1 MSVQLGEG
9 GLRKMRTVLSEGQV
23 VYALPLGDIDVPLN
37 PLLGQSITLSYLGA
51 IHCVNCGRKTK
62 KSFNQGYCYPCF
74 QRLAQCDSCI
84 MSPQKCHYAAG
95 TCREPEWGDANCM
108 VDHFVYLAN
117 TSGLKVGITRGTQ
130 VPTRWID
137 QGATQALPAFRVASR
152 LDSGLVEVIF
162 KDHVADK
169 TAWQT
174 MLKGAN
180 DPLDLPAERERLVEA
195 CAKSLRELQ
204 DARGIDAI
212 TPLTDVA
219 VTEIDYPVLEYPSKV
234 KSMTFDKLPEVSG
247 TLLGIKGQYL
257 ILDTG
262 VINMRRH
269 AGYQIALS
277 QNTEHEDA

>member
-1 MSVQLGEG
+1 MSTLLGEG
-9 GLRKMRTVLSEGQV
+9 GIRKMKTALKENSVDYTLPMGDCTVAING
-23 VYALPLGDIDVPLN
+23 
-37 PLLGQSITLSYLGA
+37 LLGQSISLSFLGA
-51 IHCVNCGRKTK
+51 IHCVHCGRKTK

-137 QGATQALPAFRVASR
+137 QGASQAMPVYRVASR
-152 LDSGLVEVIF
+152 LDSGLVEVAF
-162 KDHVADK
+162 AAHVADK
-169 TAWQT
+169 TAWQR

-180 DPLDLPAERERLVEA
+180 DPLDLPAEAARLSQA
-195 CAKSLRELQ
+195 CAATIEELRAE
-204 DARGIDAI
+204 RGIDAI
-212 TPLTDVA
+212 TALESEA
-219 VTEIDYPVLEYPSKV
+219 VTSIEYPVLEYPSKV
-234 KSMTFDKLPEVSG
+234 KSMTFDKMPEVAG
-247 TLLGIKGQYL
+247 TLMGIKGQYL

-269 AGYQIALS
+269 AGYEVALS
-277 QNTEHEDA
+277 QSTEN